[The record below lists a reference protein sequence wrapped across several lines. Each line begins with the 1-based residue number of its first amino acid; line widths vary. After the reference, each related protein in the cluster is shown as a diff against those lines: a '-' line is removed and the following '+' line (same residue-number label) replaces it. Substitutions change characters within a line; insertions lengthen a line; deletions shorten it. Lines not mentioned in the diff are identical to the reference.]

1 MFPGPAPTPSG
12 QTTLGG
18 AFTGINPNGAWRL
31 YVVDDTTGDVGSM
44 AGGWSLTIT
53 TANAAVATTTAV
65 TSSLNPS
72 EPAFRDVTATVKAGA
87 SAVTTGT
94 VQFADNGVDVG
105 SPVALNGSGQA
116 TFSTSALSE
125 GTHAI
130 RATYSGSTGF
140 DQQRFVE
147 PARRHPDLRHRQ
159 HLLQPRVA

>member
-1 MFPGPAPTPSG
+1 
-12 QTTLGG
+12 
-18 AFTGINPNGAWRL
+18 
-31 YVVDDTTGDVGSM
+31 M

-53 TANAAVATTTAV
+53 TANAAVATTTTV
-65 TSSLNPS
+65 TSSFNPS
-72 EPAFRDVTATVKAGA
+72 RTGLPVTFTATVKAGA
-87 SAVTTGT
+87 SAVTAGT

-140 DQQRFVE
+140 LTSNGSVSQRVDT
-147 PARRHPDLRHRQ
+147 PTVVTATPSATRG
-159 HLLQPRVA
+159 A

>member
-1 MFPGPAPTPSG
+1 
-12 QTTLGG
+12 
-18 AFTGINPNGAWRL
+18 
-31 YVVDDTTGDVGSM
+31 M

-53 TANAAVATTTAV
+53 TANAALATTTTV

-72 EPAFRDVTATVKAGA
+72 RTGLPVTFTATVKAGA

-125 GTHAI
+125 GTHTI

-140 DQQRFVE
+140 LTSNGR
-147 PARRHPDLRHRQ
+147 
-159 HLLQPRVA
+159 